1 MTLQKSHAFTPK
13 NKLIRSTSYKTSDHR
28 AIQAIIS
35 QGDFTKVPRR
45 SSRYYYSVQTGECDI
60 CPIGLFKVG
69 KNHMVAHWFVYF
81 YSCRWFI
88 HRKLCNGLKQIF
100 ANRLS
105 LLIRNPSLKH
115 FIEFHQKVMAF
126 PAPRSIDTCNRH
138 FRKL

>member
-69 KNHMVAHWFVYF
+69 KTTWLHTGL
-81 YSCRWFI
+81 FI
-88 HRKLCNGLKQIF
+88 SIRAAGSYI
-100 ANRLS
+100 ANY
-105 LLIRNPSLKH
+105 
-115 FIEFHQKVMAF
+115 AT
-126 PAPRSIDTCNRH
+126 A
-138 FRKL
+138 